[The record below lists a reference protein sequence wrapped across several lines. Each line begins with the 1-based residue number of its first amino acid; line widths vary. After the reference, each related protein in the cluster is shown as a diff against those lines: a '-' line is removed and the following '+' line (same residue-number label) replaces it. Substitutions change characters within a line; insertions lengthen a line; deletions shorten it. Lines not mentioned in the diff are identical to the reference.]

1 MLDRAA
7 ARHCDTP
14 VSEDTNE
21 AAVPS
26 KQLPEGHHFHL
37 KNGDH
42 HAELNKTIQDL
53 VLSTDSYFVYVA
65 SDHSIQ
71 WSTTDEHQAPEYFG
85 EILSRVAILEARS
98 GFIEDPNTLGNI
110 RRQIA
115 EGLARCLGNHR
126 KSDCF
131 ALLDEVDRLL
141 AARNKETAWKW
152 YFTAAYKVTGACAV
166 GLVLLWL
173 ARAYAVSFI
182 GRAAFEVSLG
192 ILCGAIGALL
202 SVTTRASRIVM
213 DANAGQQIHQL
224 EGLSRIGA
232 GLIGALFVALSFQGG
247 LIMGGVQ
254 FPGSRLAMMLAF
266 CIAAG
271 ASERLVPSLVDK
283 IERSA
288 LSADRH

>member
-1 MLDRAA
+1 MSEVSNDAA
-7 ARHCDTP
+7 T
-14 VSEDTNE
+14 
-21 AAVPS
+21 PS
-26 KQLPEGHHFHL
+26 KYLPEGHHFHL
-37 KNGDH
+37 KNGDY

-53 VLSTDSYFVYVA
+53 VLNSETYLVYVA
-65 SDHSIQ
+65 TDNSIQ
-71 WSTTDEHQAPEYFG
+71 WSTTDEHKAADHFG
-85 EILSRVAILEARS
+85 EVLSRVAILEARS
-98 GFIEDPNTLGNI
+98 EFIEDQNTLRSV

-115 EGLARCLGNHR
+115 EGLARCLGGHQ

-131 ALLDEVDRLL
+131 ALLDEVDHLL

-152 YFTAAYKVTGACAV
+152 YFTAAYKVTGVCTV
-166 GLVLLWL
+166 GLVLLWIT
-173 ARAYAVSFI
+173 RACVVATV
-182 GRAAFEVSLG
+182 GRTAFEVSLG

-202 SVTTRASRIVM
+202 SATTRASRLVM
-213 DANAGQQIHQL
+213 DANAGQQIHRL

-232 GLIGALFVALSFQGG
+232 GLIGALFVALSFEGG

-254 FPGSRLAMMLAF
+254 FPGNRLAMLLAF

-288 LSADRH
+288 FSDDQHSGNAE